1 MASFKTRKVRIVCV
15 SDTHN
20 ATVKLPP
27 GDILIHAGDLTNQG
41 SFSEV
46 HLLFIPFH
54 WYKRA
59 RSDADLGAQQ
69 LERTVKWLEAAPFE
83 AKIVVAGMLSP
94 NQHRRT

>member
-1 MASFKTRKVRIVCV
+1 M
-15 SDTHN
+15 
-20 ATVKLPP
+20 
-27 GDILIHAGDLTNQG
+27 
-41 SFSEV
+41 
-46 HLLFIPFH
+46 LFIPFH